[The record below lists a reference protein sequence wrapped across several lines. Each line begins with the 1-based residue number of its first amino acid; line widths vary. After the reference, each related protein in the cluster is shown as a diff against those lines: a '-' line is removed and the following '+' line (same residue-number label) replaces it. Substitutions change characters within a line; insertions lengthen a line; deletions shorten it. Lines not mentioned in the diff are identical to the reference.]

1 MHETI
6 VDMDNNRR
14 YVKVYHCPFC
24 KEFKFEELVCPSCHY
39 EGAIMWNPYN
49 SKIAGAKIVQC
60 HNCGQIVSFKIK
72 NGHFGVFAEKCPKPK
87 IKVLLV

>member
-1 MHETI
+1 MNCPCCGRQNMHETI

-24 KEFKFEELVCPSCHY
+24 K
-39 EGAIMWNPYN
+39 
-49 SKIAGAKIVQC
+49 GAKIVQC